1 MKIRPSMTKMTIFH
15 ENCDRW
21 IWPGNQRSG
30 HESVGIFVD
39 FLRCR
44 AMFHYYMTR
53 RAVSLKSNTV
63 PRENWRPMTPN
74 NLHTW
79 GPVESIFLIES
90 VGYSNCTY
98 FSREHI
104 CIRIVFLK
112 RWASEMILVQSCC
125 YTTGLQWRRFF
136 RKIVWAHEGFNFQVL
151 MLAWVKIGMG

>member
-1 MKIRPSMTKMTIFH
+1 MKIRPSMTKITIFH

-21 IWPGNQRSG
+21 IWPGNHRSG

-63 PRENWRPMTPN
+63 PRINWRPMTPN
-74 NLHTW
+74 NLRTW
-79 GPVESIFLIES
+79 GPVEWIFLIES

-112 RWASEMILVQSCC
+112 RWASEVILVQSSPD
-125 YTTGLQWRRFF
+125 TTGLQWRRFSGIF
-136 RKIVWAHEGFNFQVL
+136 CWAHEGLIFHSFNGGV
-151 MLAWVKIGMG
+151 GEN